1 MRHLIVTRRYKRRD
15 TALLESRRE
24 CANRDAA
31 RHVATKKRGYSL
43 IDVFLT
49 KPLQSRPSLAI
60 T

>member
-43 IDVFLT
+43 IGVFFDQTLT
-49 KPLQSRPSLAI
+49 IPP
-60 T
+60 

>member
-1 MRHLIVTRRYKRRD
+1 MGAATSAPKPAV
-15 TALLESRRE
+15 LEPRRE